1 MSALPLASPR
11 PSRSTT
17 PRRHLEVAPTRAAGR
32 ARPKVLP
39 AIVTIS
45 GIGVILL
52 AQLLLSIVLA
62 DGAYTISDL
71 QGAQRGLQRQEQA
84 LTEQLEVLSST
95 QNLTANAEHLGM
107 VASGNPVFLDLS
119 TGAVSGNPTPAGG
132 SLTGSAGNQI
142 GNSLLTGSTLVDRQP
157 TAGTGASGSMAGSDS
172 AGDSLASGGS
182 TPAGPSTPGT
192 IPSPTTR

>member
-1 MSALPLASPR
+1 M
-11 PSRSTT
+11 
-17 PRRHLEVAPTRAAGR
+17 
-32 ARPKVLP
+32 
-39 AIVTIS
+39 S

-71 QGAQRGLQRQEQA
+71 QGAQRDLQRQEQA

-132 SLTGSAGNQI
+132 SLTGSSGNQI
-142 GNSLLTGSTLVDRQP
+142 GNSLLIGSTLVDPQP
-157 TAGTGASGSMAGSDS
+157 TAGAGASGSTMGSGATGDAGST
-172 AGDSLASGGS
+172 GDSLTTGGS
-182 TPAGPSTPGT
+182 TPPTPSAPGT

>member
-1 MSALPLASPR
+1 MSALPLSSPR
-11 PSRSTT
+11 PSRSTET
-17 PRRHLEVAPTRAAGR
+17 PRRHLEVAPTRAQRR
-32 ARPKVLP
+32 ARPRVLP

-62 DGAYTISDL
+62 DGAYTIAGL
-71 QGAQRGLQRQEQA
+71 QTEQRDLQRQEQA

-132 SLTGSAGNQI
+132 SLTGSSGNQI
-142 GNSLLTGSTLVDRQP
+142 GNSLLTGATLVEQAP
-157 TAGTGASGSMAGSDS
+157 PSG
-172 AGDSLASGGS
+172 SGGS
-182 TPAGPSTPGT
+182 GTAGGSPADGGSPAQTPSSPGT

>member
-17 PRRHLEVAPTRAAGR
+17 TPRRHLEVAPTRAAR
-32 ARPKVLP
+32 LARPKLLP

-62 DGAYTISDL
+62 DGAYTIAGL
-71 QGAQRGLQRQEQA
+71 QTEQRDLQRQEQA

-107 VASGNPVFLDLS
+107 VASGNPVFLDVS
-119 TGAVSGNPTPAGG
+119 TGAVSGDPTAAGG
-132 SLTGSAGNQI
+132 SLTGTSGNQI
-142 GNSLLTGSTLVDRQP
+142 GNSLLTESTLVDPVP
-157 TAGTGASGSMAGSDS
+157 TAGAGASSSAEDS
-172 AGDSLASGGS
+172 PASGGS
-182 TPAGPSTPGT
+182 ATPGASTPGT

>member
-17 PRRHLEVAPTRAAGR
+17 PRRHLEVTPARAPRR
-32 ARPKVLP
+32 ARPRVLP

-62 DGAYTISDL
+62 DGAYTIAGL
-71 QGAQRGLQRQEQA
+71 QTQQRDLQRQEQA

-107 VASGNPVFLDLS
+107 VASGNPVFLDLA

-132 SLTGSAGNQI
+132 SLTGASGNQI
-142 GNSLLTGSTLVDRQP
+142 GNSLLTGSTLVEP
-157 TAGTGASGSMAGSDS
+157 PPAAGAGASGTAEDS
-172 AGDSLASGGS
+172 PASGGS
-182 TPAGPSTPGT
+182 PAPGTSTPGT

>member
-11 PSRSTT
+11 PARSPA
-17 PRRHLEVAPTRAAGR
+17 PRRHLEAAPTRAYRR
-32 ARPKVLP
+32 ARPRVLS
-39 AIVTIS
+39 AVVTIA
-45 GIGVILL
+45 GIGAILL

-62 DGAYTISDL
+62 EGAYTI
-71 QGAQRGLQRQEQA
+71 AGLQTEQRDLLRQEQA

-119 TGAVSGNPTPAGG
+119 TGAVSGDPTPAGG
-132 SLTGSAGNQI
+132 SLTGSSGNQI
-142 GNSLLTGSTLVDRQP
+142 GNALLAGSTLVDPAADDR
-157 TAGTGASGSMAGSDS
+157 TAGSPENSAAG
-172 AGDSLASGGS
+172 GGS
-182 TPAGPSTPGT
+182 GAQASSTPGT

>member
-1 MSALPLASPR
+1 MSALPLAAPR
-11 PSRSTT
+11 PVRSAQ
-17 PRRHLEVAPTRAAGR
+17 PRRHLEVAPTRAQRR
-32 ARPKVLP
+32 ARPRVLP

-45 GIGVILL
+45 GIGIILL

-62 DGAYTISDL
+62 DGAYTI
-71 QGAQRGLQRQEQA
+71 AGLQTQQRDLLRQEQA

-119 TGAVSGNPTPAGG
+119 TGSVSGDPTAAGG
-132 SLTGSAGNQI
+132 RLTGSSGNRI
-142 GNSLLTGSTLVDRQP
+142 GNSLLSGATLVEP
-157 TAGTGASGSMAGSDS
+157 TDDQASSPADS
-172 AGDSLASGGS
+172 SEADGGS
-182 TPAGPSTPGT
+182 TAQTASSPGT

>member
-1 MSALPLASPR
+1 M
-11 PSRSTT
+11 
-17 PRRHLEVAPTRAAGR
+17 
-32 ARPKVLP
+32 LP

-45 GIGVILL
+45 GIAAILL

-62 DGAYTISDL
+62 DGAYTI
-71 QGAQRGLQRQEQA
+71 AGLQTQQRDLLRQEQA

-119 TGAVSGNPTPAGG
+119 TGAVSGDPTPAGG
-132 SLTGSAGNQI
+132 SLTGSSGNRI
-142 GNSLLTGSTLVDRQP
+142 GNSLLSGSTFVEPKP
-157 TAGTGASGSMAGSDS
+157 TASETSSSAQNSS
-172 AGDSLASGGS
+172 AGGGS
-182 TPAGPSTPGT
+182 AAQDSSSSGT